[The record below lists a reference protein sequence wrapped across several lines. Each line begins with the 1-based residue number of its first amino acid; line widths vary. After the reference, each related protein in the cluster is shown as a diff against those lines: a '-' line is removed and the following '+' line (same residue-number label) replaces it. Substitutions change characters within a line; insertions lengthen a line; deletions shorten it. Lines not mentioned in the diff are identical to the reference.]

1 MQVTIS
7 AVSDG
12 EHPIVLFDSALGTG
26 RGRWMV
32 GKPRSGTTYD
42 VEFKM
47 PYLRWAEQIF
57 LSDLSR
63 PRIAMASDQ
72 LLITLQ
78 IERVDV
84 EGVFELRLGESVVLM
99 ETTGIPAGPG
109 DWIDV
114 RLQALDLYDTNT

>member
-1 MQVTIS
+1 
-7 AVSDG
+7 
-12 EHPIVLFDSALGTG
+12 
-26 RGRWMV
+26 MV

-47 PYLRWAEQIF
+47 PYLRWGEQIF

-63 PRIAMASDQ
+63 PRIAMTSDQ

-84 EGVFELRLGESVVLM
+84 EGGFELRLGESVVLM
-99 ETTGIPAGPG
+99 KTTRIPAGPG